1 MRVFNMPR
9 ALLMTSA
16 SSLNWFAK
24 ASQNI
29 LHWVLAKWARPS
41 DSRSIWA
48 CLIGTTTDSMVSA
61 STVDEESPA
70 DEESLADEEDKVL
83 VTSDASCATL

>member
-1 MRVFNMPR
+1 
-9 ALLMTSA
+9 MTSA

-41 DSRSIWA
+41 DSRGIWA
-48 CLIGTTTDSMVSA
+48 CLIGTKIDSVVSA
-61 STVDEESPA
+61 STVDVEANADDDESP
-70 DEESLADEEDKVL
+70 ADEEDKVL
-83 VTSDASCATL
+83 VTSDASRSLRHL